1 MPVAPQDRPIASVRE
16 ETIDRLIVNYGHGK
30 LSLEAFERRL
40 DQALDAKT
48 ADQLLSLVA
57 DLELTADKA
66 YADAKRRELAPHE
79 PPGGAQEVEHM
90 IHVFGGTK
98 RSGMWTVPHEIRM
111 VNVFGGCDLD
121 FSKAQFTAQVTR
133 IKMLCLFGGV
143 DIRVAEDHNV
153 ISKAVCIFGGVDNR
167 AGAMQRPGAPTI
179 VIEGFVMFGGASI
192 RVKKA
197 LRDRWLDFAEQVKSA
212 FGPTIHNRY

>member
-48 ADQLLSLVA
+48 ADQLLALVA
-57 DLELTADKA
+57 DLELTADTA

-79 PPGGAQEVEHM
+79 PPGGAQDVEHL
-90 IHVFGGTK
+90 IHVFGGSK
-98 RSGMWTVPHEIRM
+98 RSGVWTVPREIRM
-111 VNVFGGCDLD
+111 INFFGGGDLD
-121 FSKAQFTAQVTR
+121 FSQAQFTQPVTR
-133 IKMLCLFGGV
+133 IRMLCVFGGA

-153 ISKAVCIFGGVDNR
+153 VSKAICIFGGVDNR
-167 AGAMQRPGAPTI
+167 AGAVQRPGAPTI
-179 VIEGFVMFGGASI
+179 VIEGFMLFGGATI
-192 RVKKA
+192 RIKKA
-197 LRDRWLDFAEQVKSA
+197 LRQRWLEFAEQIKTA
-212 FGPTIHNRY
+212 IGPTLHDRY